1 MNETHVYIRN
11 VAEAAVKYN
20 ARSVILAHNHPGG
33 GLVPSVSDIETTV
46 SIIKMLNM
54 IDVYVSDH
62 IIVADDK
69 YLSMADE
76 GLVKNSI

>member
-1 MNETHVYIRN
+1 M
-11 VAEAAVKYN
+11 
-20 ARSVILAHNHPGG
+20 
-33 GLVPSVSDIETTV
+33 PSVSDIETTV